1 MDREAPALFAPAL
14 ERRGA
19 GARDRRGARGH
30 HERGDRE
37 DPSSRHC
44 PPVAPD
50 GGWRC
55 KTFRARRGHNTPAGA
70 PSPRAGRDQRPG
82 PIKASATS
90 RMRGST
96 RRSRVLS
103 AVRSLR
109 SATRAAG
116 GRWAIRPLPSSSS
129 AARRSRPTSPTA
141 PRTARA
147 YRRPGTRAR
156 DAGAQ
161 RATNSVC
168 SLPRLRGRGGEGR
181 TSADLSACPLP
192 NPPPFTG
199 EGTHRARGG
208 EHVECAAR
216 ISIQQNRN
224 ENAPTPIGNRH
235 ENDPPPISRR
245 AKMRAR
251 DARLRDSTRR
261 RAQVAVERRA
271 LPTPER
277 LRRAGK
283 DVARGNS
290 GQITMR
296 HAPLERAFARGALT
310 AEQYS
315 AGQKYRHHWYHAGLS
330 GGLISVGLGAYAG
343 MAKTERQVF
352 HRQRYR
358 EAVQVLGK
366 ISSHVLEWAVCR
378 EFGLEQIGQALGWTS
393 RPQAYAAAL
402 ERMKAAL
409 DELCRLWG
417 IGNREG

>member
-1 MDREAPALFAPAL
+1 
-14 ERRGA
+14 
-19 GARDRRGARGH
+19 
-30 HERGDRE
+30 
-37 DPSSRHC
+37 
-44 PPVAPD
+44 
-50 GGWRC
+50 
-55 KTFRARRGHNTPAGA
+55 
-70 PSPRAGRDQRPG
+70 
-82 PIKASATS
+82 
-90 RMRGST
+90 
-96 RRSRVLS
+96 
-103 AVRSLR
+103 
-109 SATRAAG
+109 
-116 GRWAIRPLPSSSS
+116 
-129 AARRSRPTSPTA
+129 
-141 PRTARA
+141 
-147 YRRPGTRAR
+147 
-156 DAGAQ
+156 
-161 RATNSVC
+161 
-168 SLPRLRGRGGEGR
+168 
-181 TSADLSACPLP
+181 
-192 NPPPFTG
+192 
-199 EGTHRARGG
+199 
-208 EHVECAAR
+208 
-216 ISIQQNRN
+216 
-224 ENAPTPIGNRH
+224 
-235 ENDPPPISRR
+235 
-245 AKMRAR
+245 MRAR
-251 DARLRDSTRR
+251 DARLRDLTRR

-277 LRRAGK
+277 VRRAGK